1 MQLITA
7 LIIGTRSRDIL
18 HDTPDINRTRYVL
31 YPITIKQVRAENTI
45 VRSYDSI
52 HIPEVSQI

>member
-18 HDTPDINRTRYVL
+18 HDTPDINRTQYVL
-31 YPITIKQVRAENTI
+31 YSITIK
-45 VRSYDSI
+45 
-52 HIPEVSQI
+52 